1 MNPDPIQEADLQSY
15 VDGRLDSARRA
26 AVEAYLA
33 QNPAERQRLMA
44 YRRIDAELRR
54 ALDPV
59 LDEPIPAQ
67 LRLAAESRNAGAIC

>member
-15 VDGRLDSARRA
+15 VDGRLDPARRA
-26 AVEAYLA
+26 AVEDLA